1 MNWKAETEN
10 DLKVYQRRKESLENM
25 RQAICLL
32 EDDYCAPKSFTTGR
46 TPVQGGASTTE
57 DWMIRNIMKRE
68 RLERNIKTIQSWVEW
83 MEQGLR
89 SLNAQ
94 QWDILNEFYMMRTP
108 GYIERL
114 MERYHVERERVYQL
128 KDQALYDLT
137 ITLYGICDL

>member
-10 DLKVYQRRKESLENM
+10 DLKVYQRRKEWLEW
-25 RQAICLL
+25 L
-32 EDDYCAPKSFTTGR
+32 
-46 TPVQGGASTTE
+46 
-57 DWMIRNIMKRE
+57 
-68 RLERNIKTIQSWVEW
+68 
-83 MEQGLR
+83 EQGLR

-94 QWDILNEFYMMRTP
+94 QRDILNEFYMSRTP

-114 MERYHVERERVYQL
+114 MERYHVERARVYQL